1 MLVELAVGD
10 AYGAGFEYVEPSL
23 VRHHNDLSGYFKHP
37 RHRIKPGCYTDD
49 TQMSLAIAEM
59 IVEDVPWTREAI
71 AAKFVE
77 VFKRDPREGYAGRF
91 YKFLKQV
98 KDGREF
104 LANIRPTSDKS
115 GAAMR
120 AAPIGVLSSVEEV
133 IQRSETQARITH
145 DTPDG
150 IAAAVAAS
158 LMTHYFIYQLGSKD
172 DVGRFLEEHASGKWS
187 EAWRG
192 QVGSKGWMS
201 VRAAITAVRQN
212 DKMGS
217 LLRRCISF
225 CGDVDTV
232 ATIALSSAAHSSE
245 IEQDLP
251 DHLVKGLENGTYGKD
266 YLAKLDKQVMATVNK
281 QHGGDSFTLDVC
293 RQRLGQIEGQLA
305 GQVFVHF
312 HTFERDG
319 RRLHV
324 AITDRL
330 RKKCR
335 KEGVWKSKEMLITL
349 KNASYGLDETMAR
362 SSGGRDGI
370 FLLDRDH
377 RPVNV
382 MMKKVFDR
390 FLDKPDSG
398 AKGIADLLQT
408 TVDQLLAA
416 RLVSHHLRL
425 LGIIVR
431 RADEDW
437 LVLVDCDR
445 TK

>member
-10 AYGAGFEYVEPSL
+10 AYGAGFEYVDPSL
-23 VRHHNDLSGYFKHP
+23 VRRHNDLSGYFKHP
-37 RHRIKPGCYTDD
+37 RHRIKLGCYTDD
-49 TQMSLAIAEM
+49 TQMSLGIAEM

-71 AAKFVE
+71 AAKFVD

-98 KDGREF
+98 RDGREF
-104 LANIRPTSDKS
+104 LANIRPASDKS

-120 AAPIGVLSSVEEV
+120 AAPLGAFSTIEEV

-150 IAAAVAAS
+150 IAAAAAAA
-158 LMTHYFIYQLGSKD
+158 LMAHYFIYELGSKD
-172 DVGRFLEEHASGKWS
+172 DVGRFLEEHVPGKWS

-192 QVGSKGWMS
+192 QVGAKGWMS

-212 DKMGS
+212 DKMSS
-217 LLRRCISF
+217 LLRRCVSF

-232 ATIALSSAAHSSE
+232 ATIALSAAAHSSE

-251 DHLVKGLENGTYGKD
+251 DHLIKGLENGTYGRD
-266 YLAKLDKQVMATVNK
+266 YLAKIDKQLMATVRK
-281 QHGGDSFTLDVC
+281 KHGGDSFTLELC

-305 GQVFVHF
+305 GQAFIHF

-319 RRLHV
+319 RKLHV
-324 AITDRL
+324 AITNRL

-335 KEGVWKSKEMLITL
+335 KKGVWKSKEMLITL
-349 KNASYGLDETMAR
+349 KNAAYGLDETMAC

-377 RPVNV
+377 RPANA
-382 MMKKVFDR
+382 MMKKMFDQ

-398 AKGIADLLQT
+398 VREIADVLQT
-408 TVDQLLAA
+408 SVDQLQAA

-425 LGIIVR
+425 LGVLHR
-431 RADEDW
+431 TDGDW